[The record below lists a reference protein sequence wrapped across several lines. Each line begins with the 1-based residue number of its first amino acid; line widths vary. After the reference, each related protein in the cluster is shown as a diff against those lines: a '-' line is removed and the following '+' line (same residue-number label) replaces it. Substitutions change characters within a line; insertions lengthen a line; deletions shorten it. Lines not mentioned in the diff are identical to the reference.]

1 MRIEAYDFGTIRI
14 DGKTYTRDLKI
25 IGGKV
30 IADWWRMEGHRI
42 FIPDIEDVLEA
53 KPDVLVVGTGAPGLM
68 TVSEEAASRLAE
80 LGIELVVKP
89 TRDAC
94 DAFNRL
100 SSSRNTAFAA
110 HLTC

>member
-30 IADWWRMEGHRI
+30 IADWWRMEGHCI

-94 DAFNRL
+94 DAFNCL
-100 SSSRNTAFAA
+100 SSSRDTAFAA